1 MLRKG
6 NVQDI
11 RTQTYGKIIRGR
23 RKQLGRT
30 QQDIADYV
38 GVNRRLVSEVEN
50 GSESVS
56 LKHLIAI
63 CEAVGLDLLITAKY
77 RDGS

>member
-1 MLRKG
+1 MLQKG
-6 NVQDI
+6 NVQDTGS
-11 RTQTYGKIIRGR
+11 RSRAEIIRGR